1 MFAVN
6 DKCQKTCFWSRFSM
20 KNDLFSLFS
29 TQNYC
34 MASEN
39 KYFIFTF
46 IGLLLLLLLL
56 LYKIYKHQDF
66 SSFPTNFILKN
77 KTYHRASAVARQK
90 LSYNHFLIHTTRS
103 MCQQARHG
111 KLQKTN
117 LVSRF

>member
-1 MFAVN
+1 
-6 DKCQKTCFWSRFSM
+6 M

-56 LYKIYKHQDF
+56 LYEICKHQDF

-77 KTYHRASAVARQK
+77 KTSAVARQK